1 MIAGSLAR
9 RYARALFA
17 LASEKNEHEKIGKDL
32 RELAAVIKE
41 STELAVTLA
50 NPAIPGS
57 SRRKVME
64 GLMQRLGV
72 TPTTTNFVRLL
83 VDRDRLGAL
92 PDISRELDVMIDD
105 KAGRIAAEV
114 VSATELSKA
123 QVAELTKRLEK
134 LSGKKVQLTTRQ
146 DPELLGGVVAKV
158 GDVIYDGSL
167 RRQLERLREQV
178 G

>member
-1 MIAGSLAR
+1 VIAGSLAR

-17 LASEKNEHEKIGKDL
+17 LAEGRSEHEKVGKDL
-32 RELAAVIKE
+32 RALADIMKESAELAR
-41 STELAVTLA
+41 TLA

-72 TPTTTNFVRLL
+72 TPTTTNFVKLL
-83 VDRDRLGAL
+83 VDRDRLSAL
-92 PDISRELDVMIDD
+92 PDIARELDRMIDD

-114 VSATELSKA
+114 VSATALSPA
-123 QVAELTKRLEK
+123 QVGELTKRLEK